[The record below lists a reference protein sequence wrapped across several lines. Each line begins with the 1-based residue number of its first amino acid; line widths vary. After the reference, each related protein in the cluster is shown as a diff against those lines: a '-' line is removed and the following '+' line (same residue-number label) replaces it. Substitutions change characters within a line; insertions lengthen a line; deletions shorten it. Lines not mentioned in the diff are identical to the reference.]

1 MVFSSPIFLFAF
13 LPLTV
18 IIYYLMGKRH
28 TLRNYWLLLCSLLFY
43 AWGEPLYISVMIGT
57 IFLAYVGAL
66 GCEPKVSGE
75 HVASATPAKCDGAN
89 APVAKAE
96 PRKLPMAIFCVLS
109 LGILCYFKYTN
120 LLITTSNE
128 LFHTSWN
135 TLKIIMPIGIS
146 FYIFQ
151 SLSYVVDVYRGVVP
165 AQRNFFKLALYVSFF
180 PQLIAGPIV
189 KYHDVARYI
198 DHRFEN
204 WDWIIYG
211 TKRFIQGLAKK
222 MLLANVMGK
231 VADDI
236 FTAGPASIDA
246 PTAWLGAL
254 AYTFQIFFDFSG
266 YSDMAIGLGCVFGFK
281 FLENFNYPYI
291 SASITEFWHRWHI
304 SLSTWFKEY
313 LYIPLGG
320 NRHGQLMTY
329 RNLLI
334 VFACTGIW
342 HGANWTFLFWGL
354 WHGCFLLIEKSSW
367 YKKLPSCK
375 ALAHLYALLVVVVGW
390 VFFRSESIA
399 SAFSYLQVMFGLAAA
414 HTVTFPLMY
423 YAENKTIIAFIACCF
438 FSIPWH
444 FFSGAKASV
453 QVSNKIGVPCKLV
466 QNLIYLA
473 LFFLCCMYVA
483 GATYNPFIYFRF

>member
-13 LPLTV
+13 LPLCV
-18 IIYYLMGKRH
+18 IVYYLLGKRPKM
-28 TLRNYWLLLCSLLFY
+28 RNYWLLLCSLLFY
-43 AWGEPLYISVMIGT
+43 AWGEPLYITVMLGVVA
-57 IFLAYVGAL
+57 LSYVAAL
-66 GCEPKVSGE
+66 YCEPK
-75 HVASATPAKCDGAN
+75 
-89 APVAKAE
+89 
-96 PRKLPMAIFCVLS
+96 RKLPLIIYCVLS

-120 LLITTSNE
+120 LLITTAGD
-128 LFHTSWN
+128 LFGAGWKP
-135 TLKIIMPIGIS
+135 LKIIMPIGIS

-165 AQRNFFKLALYVSFF
+165 AQHNFLKLALYVSFF

-211 TKRFIQGLAKK
+211 TRRFIQGLAKK

-236 FTAGPASIDA
+236 FTAGPGAIDV
-246 PTAWLGAL
+246 PTAWLGAV

-266 YSDMAIGLGCVFGFK
+266 YSDMAIGLGCIFGFR

-320 NRHGQLMTY
+320 NRHGQLLTY

-367 YKKLPSCK
+367 YKRLPNFK
-375 ALAHLYALLVVVVGW
+375 PAAHLYALLVVVVGW
-390 VFFRSESIA
+390 VFFRSESITGA
-399 SAFSYLQVMFGLAAA
+399 CAYLQVMFGLAAA
-414 HTVTFPLMY
+414 HAATFPLAY
-423 YAENKTIIAFIACCF
+423 YLNNKAALVLAACIV
-438 FSIPWH
+438 FSIPWRCAV
-444 FFSGAKASV
+444 G
-453 QVSNKIGVPCKLV
+453 KLQTGLLALPARLAV
-466 QNLIYLA
+466 NLVYLL